1 MKLLSEHLHRGQ
13 GEQSTV
19 RCLFNKGLIMG
30 ASSMEVMAVKNESYF
45 DRGRGGWVKDE
56 S

>member
-1 MKLLSEHLHRGQ
+1 MKLLSDHVHRGQ

-30 ASSMEVMAVKNESYF
+30 ANSMGLMA
-45 DRGRGGWVKDE
+45 VKDE